1 MTFICYNVN
10 QRGGKTMIGE
20 RLKAARHGAGLSQRD
35 LAKAVGVSAMAI
47 SKYERGLDVPGSGIV
62 IKLAQALKVKTEY
75 LFRPSTV
82 TLRSP
87 AYRRRAS
94 LPRKQENIVLG
105 RIQEWLERYL
115 DVEKLVGQL
124 KGFTKPEGLNCRVDS
139 LDEVEEVALG
149 LRRAW
154 HLGEGPIENLS
165 EVLED
170 QGIKVGMVEAHED
183 FDAVTFWADGESPV
197 IVVKSGLP
205 GDRQRFSL
213 AHELG
218 HLILE
223 PTERV
228 DAEKASYRF
237 AGAFLVPRPA
247 ALSELGEQRGVL
259 DFYELHLLKD
269 KYGLSMQAW
278 IYRAR
283 DLGIVSERTA
293 AGLFRLL
300 RQRGWHLEEPG
311 EAFLSEEPKR
321 MKRLV
326 MHALAEDIVSESRA
340 AELLGMPIRKFWK
353 EEAEKHA
360 GFPAGLRAG
369 R

>member
-1 MTFICYNVN
+1 
-10 QRGGKTMIGE
+10 MIGE
-20 RLKAARHGAGLSQRD
+20 RLKAARHAAGLNQRG

-47 SKYERGLDVPGSGIV
+47 SKYERGLDVPSSGIV
-62 IKLAQALKVKTEY
+62 IKLAKALDVKAEY
-75 LFRPSTV
+75 FFRPTTV

-87 AYRRRAS
+87 AFRRRAS
-94 LPRKQENIVLG
+94 LPRKQENMVLG

-115 DVEKLVGQL
+115 DVEKLVGQS
-124 KGFTKPEGLNCRVDS
+124 KGFAKPEGLQCGVSS
-139 LDEVEEVALG
+139 LDEVEDVALG
-149 LRRAW
+149 LRQGW
-154 HLGEGPIENLS
+154 YLGQDPIENLS

-170 QGIKVGMVEAHED
+170 QGVKVGMVEAHED
-183 FDAVTFWADGESPV
+183 FDAVTFWADGETPV

-228 DAEKASYRF
+228 DAEKAAYRF
-237 AGAFLVPRPA
+237 AGAFLVPKPA
-247 ALSELGEQRGVL
+247 ALSELGERRGVL

-278 IYRAR
+278 IYRTR
-283 DLGIVSERTA
+283 DLGIVSERAA
-293 AGLFRLL
+293 AGLFRLF
-300 RQRGWHLEEPG
+300 RQHGWHLKEPG
-311 EAFLSEEPKR
+311 EALPPEEPGR

-326 MHALAEDIVSESRA
+326 IHALAEDIISESRA
-340 AELLGMPIRKFWK
+340 AELLGMPLRKFWK
-353 EEAEKHA
+353 EEAEEHA